1 MKDRSIHM
9 IEVNCKYTCN
19 LILQLKMLRK
29 TEENG
34 FSTSTIYKF
43 YGFYYFSNTKR
54 ASPIENVT

>member
-1 MKDRSIHM
+1 MLIFVIK
-9 IEVNCKYTCN
+9 N
-19 LILQLKMLRK
+19 LILNVLQLKMLRK

-34 FSTSTIYKF
+34 FSTSTIYEF